1 VPLLLLVDQVQAQDY
16 AAGEQSPAEPIKAK
30 QRQMTYEVQPD
41 GSEALKYKEEGVFY
55 RSSSGAE
62 LNKMG
67 NQVSFIDSSGNFYR
81 IVPSKKLA
89 VLAFR
94 NTEPPHRRSKLT
106 EDEIKKYDIKHEMTN
121 GFYCAV
127 IPAYLNGKPSGKVL
141 RYLPYDLEIRS
152 EVKFEEGRLTV
163 RELYDIE
170 VAEPDPSLMRIPEG
184 YSVADE
190 TEHGQ

>member
-1 VPLLLLVDQVQAQDY
+1 MQRLRFTLYVPLLLMLVSQNQAQQNE
-16 AAGEQSPAEPIKAK
+16 AGEESHAVPIKAK
-30 QRQMTYEVQPD
+30 QRQMTYEIQPD

-89 VLAFR
+89 VLEFR

-106 EDEIKKYDIKHEMTN
+106 EDEGNRFDIKHEMAD
-121 GFYCAV
+121 GFLLC
-127 IPAYLNGKPSGKVL
+127 GHS
-141 RYLPYDLEIRS
+141 
-152 EVKFEEGRLTV
+152 
-163 RELYDIE
+163 
-170 VAEPDPSLMRIPEG
+170 SLSQR
-184 YSVADE
+184 
-190 TEHGQ
+190 